1 MKIVREVL
9 AGLAFAIL
17 PVSAFAQAESFPSK
31 ALHLVVSFA
40 AGGVSDIV
48 GRLVAQKMTEVL
60 GQTVI
65 VENRPG
71 AGGVIGTNFVAKSPP
86 DGYVFVLTSPTQL
99 AIAPN
104 LQKSIPY
111 DPINDFSAIGG
122 IAMTPNIL
130 TINMSLPIR
139 SLRELVAHAKSNP
152 GKLSFGSSGQGS
164 VGHLSGEIL
173 RVSTGAD
180 MLHIPYKSAGAAY
193 PDMFS
198 GAVSMV
204 FDTLPSAIQ
213 HVNSG
218 KARPIALMS
227 DKRSPLLPDVPTFAE
242 AGYPEA
248 TLRFWIGLHGPAGM
262 PPAVVQKLNDALNK
276 ALASPELRERFAALG
291 ADPLPIT
298 PQELAGY
305 TRNSLEQITKTI
317 KAAGIR
323 PE

>member
-218 KARPIALMS
+218 TARPIALMS

>member
-17 PVSAFAQAESFPSK
+17 LVSAFAQAESFPSK

>member
-17 PVSAFAQAESFPSK
+17 PVSAFAQTESFPSK